1 MSVFRECL
9 SIFVCVLRS
18 FEFIF
23 SHLKKGGVTGVA
35 HFIIVNRLNKTE
47 FAFFHLVIGCLGFN
61 GPLRQYFNLYR
72 AVSQRGRR
80 GRKRGE

>member
-1 MSVFRECL
+1 MTTCFEKKLFIRLTVPVFRERL

-35 HFIIVNRLNKTE
+35 HFIIVNRLNKTV
-47 FAFFHLVIGCLGFN
+47 FAIFIW
-61 GPLRQYFNLYR
+61 
-72 AVSQRGRR
+72 
-80 GRKRGE
+80 